1 MAVPVLTAKLYIP
14 PPPPKVVTR
23 PRLIGRLNEGLHFTP
38 GVTLVSAPAGF
49 GKTTLISEWIASK
62 NLPVA
67 WLSLDQNDND
77 PARFLIYLTS
87 ALQTISPTL
96 GVEVL
101 EALQAS
107 QAPALESVLTVL
119 LNEITALPNGLILVL
134 DDYHLIDS
142 KLVDQALAFL
152 VEHLPP
158 QLHLVLTTREDPT
171 LPLSRLRARRQL
183 VELRASD
190 LRFTPT
196 EAADFLNQV
205 MSLNLL
211 PEQVA
216 ALETRTEGWIAGL
229 QLAAL
234 SMKDNRDVAEFIQAF
249 AGDHRYIVDYLVE
262 EVLQRQPESIR
273 SFLLQTAI
281 LDRLTGSLCDAVTG
295 QTDGNTRLEDLQR
308 GNFFI
313 IPLDDKRQ
321 WYRYHHLFADVL
333 RMHLSK
339 EQPNLISTLHQCASA
354 WYEQN
359 GSLGDA
365 IHHGL
370 AARDFERAAGLIERA
385 APVMRQSRQESTLLG
400 WLKALPAELLQD
412 HPVLNVNFVGTLL
425 QNGQFEGV
433 ESRLREIEQWL
444 AAADDIRRPAIYVD
458 EDDFQRLP
466 ASVAMYHAAIALA
479 RGDVANTMTYAQ
491 QVIELARDDDD
502 FLKGAASS
510 ILGLA
515 LWTSGDLE
523 AAYQT
528 YAAGMTYLHKAGYIS
543 DVIGGS
549 ITLADIRLTQ
559 GRLREALN
567 IYQRGLQLA
576 TKPDG
581 PALRGAADM
590 YIGLSE
596 LYRERNNLEAALQYL
611 QQSKALGELN
621 GLPKSPYRWRVAM
634 ARIREAQGDL
644 DSALDLLVEAER
656 VYVGDFSP
664 NVRPIVA
671 LKARLWLE
679 QGRLGEALAWVRAQG
694 LSSEDTLSYLREFEH
709 ITLAR
714 VLLAQYQHTQADST
728 IRDAIGLLNRLL
740 NAAEEG
746 GRLQA
751 VIEIL
756 IVRALAKQMLGD
768 ISAAIDSL
776 EKALTLA
783 EPERY
788 VRFFLDEGV
797 PMARLLQEAAAR
809 KILPGYTAQLLTSS
823 EAQGQQNT
831 SIAPNNTTTAS
842 QSLIEPLSQRE
853 LELLRLLKTD
863 LSGPEIASELVIAL
877 STVRTHTKRIY
888 DKLNVKTRRA
898 AVKRGEELGLI

>member
-101 EALQAS
+101 EVLQAS

-142 KLVDQALAFL
+142 KSVDQALAFL

-158 QLHLVLTTREDPT
+158 QLHLVITTREDPT

-205 MSLNLL
+205 MSLNLS

-249 AGDHRYIVDYLVE
+249 AGEHRYIVDYLVE

-281 LDRLTGSLCDAVTG
+281 LDRLTGSLCEAVTAQPG
-295 QTDGNTRLEDLQR
+295 GNALLEALQR
-308 GNFFI
+308 GNFFMT
-313 IPLDDKRQ
+313 PLDAKRQ

-339 EQPNLISTLHQCASA
+339 EQPNLIPALHQRASI

-359 GSLGDA
+359 GLITDA
-365 IHHGL
+365 IHHAL

-400 WLKALPAELLQD
+400 WLKALPAELFQA

-433 ESRLREIEQWL
+433 ESRLWEIEQWL
-444 AAADDIRRPAIYVD
+444 ATADDVRRPAIYVD

-479 RGDVANTMTYAQ
+479 RGDVTNTMTHAQ

-523 AAYQT
+523 AAYQM
-528 YAAGMTYLHKAGYIS
+528 YAAGMTYLHRAGYIS

-549 ITLADIRLTQ
+549 ITLADIRWTQ
-559 GRLREALN
+559 GRLREALS

-576 TKPDG
+576 TRPDG

-590 YIGLSE
+590 LVGLSE
-596 LYRERNNLEAALQYL
+596 LYCERNDLEAALQHL
-611 QQSKALGELN
+611 MQSKALGELN
-621 GLPKSPYRWRVAM
+621 GLPKNPYRWRVAM
-634 ARIREAQGDL
+634 ANLREAQGDL
-644 DSALDLLVEAER
+644 DDALGLLNEAEGL
-656 VYVGDFSP
+656 YVSDFSP
-664 NVRPIVA
+664 DVRPIAA
-671 LKARLWLE
+671 LKARIWLK
-679 QGRLGEALAWVRAQG
+679 QGKLENIFDWVHERKLSIGEG
-694 LSSEDTLSYLREFEH
+694 PSYLREFEQV
-709 ITLAR
+709 TFAR
-714 VLLAQYQHTQADST
+714 VLLSQYQSGYLESSLSETV
-728 IRDAIGLLNRLL
+728 GFLEMLVK
-740 NAAEEG
+740 AAEEG
-746 GRLQA
+746 GRTGS
-751 VIEIL
+751 VIEIMIL
-756 IVRALAKQMLGD
+756 KALAHQMQDDTPVALSSLERAL
-768 ISAAIDSL
+768 I
-776 EKALTLA
+776 LA
-783 EPERY
+783 EPEGY
-788 VRFFLDEGV
+788 VRIFLEDHPNMQTLLREAIAHGIV
-797 PMARLLQEAAAR
+797 PAYAVRLLSALELEGKGLR
-809 KILPGYTAQLLTSS
+809 G
-823 EAQGQQNT
+823 EAQP
-831 SIAPNNTTTAS
+831 SAS
-842 QSLIEPLSQRE
+842 VISSSLIEPLSQRE